1 MATPEQRMSERPA
14 SLSLKQ
20 ASVLKVIAR
29 GNPDGTPVTRKQI
42 LERINYEAK
51 MDSVVF
57 ILRYMLAQKRITKAK
72 MGDLPESI
80 RWDKDSVVVYTI
92 TDTGRMLIKTD

>member
-1 MATPEQRMSERPA
+1 
-14 SLSLKQ
+14 
-20 ASVLKVIAR
+20 
-29 GNPDGTPVTRKQI
+29 

-51 MDSVVF
+51 KDSVAF

-80 RWDKDSVVVYTI
+80 RWDVDSAAVYTI
-92 TDTGRMLIKTD
+92 TDAGRMLIKTD